1 MALQNSHRSIT
12 ATTQWFAAVC
22 NPVHGA
28 GICPNAMNRFVHSN
42 THRVL
47 FVT

>member
-1 MALQNSHRSIT
+1 MALQNSHRSPNT
-12 ATTQWFAAVC
+12 SLKRRAVVC

-28 GICPNAMNRFVHSN
+28 GDTPNAMNRFVHSN
-42 THRVL
+42 MHQVL